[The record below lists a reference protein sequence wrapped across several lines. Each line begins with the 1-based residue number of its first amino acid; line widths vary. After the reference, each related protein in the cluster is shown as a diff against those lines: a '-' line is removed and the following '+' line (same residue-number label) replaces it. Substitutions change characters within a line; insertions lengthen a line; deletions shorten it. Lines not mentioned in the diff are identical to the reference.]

1 MTKPTLGAD
10 IPSRAVLLDTCAL
23 LDLSVDPLKIKAD
36 VRDSL
41 SDLSTT
47 VVVSAASAWEIAIKV
62 RQGKLPGGEH
72 LTAAWGQSLIDL
84 KADPLD
90 IDADD
95 AIRAGTLRWAHRDPF
110 DRMLVAQAIRHN
122 LPVVT
127 SDNVIIDAGMVPTI
141 NSRG

>member
-1 MTKPTLGAD
+1 MTSPSLGTD
-10 IPSRAVLLDTCAL
+10 LSGRTVLLDTCAL
-23 LDLSVDPLKIKAD
+23 LDLSVDPIRMKTE

-47 VVVSAASAWEIAIKV
+47 VVVSAVSAWEIAVKV

-72 LTAAWGQSLIDL
+72 LTASWGQSLTDL

-95 AIRAGTLRWAHRDPF
+95 AIRAGTLSWAHRDPF
-110 DRMLVAQAIRHN
+110 DRMLVAQGIKHN

-127 SDNVIIDAGMVPTI
+127 SDGVIIDAGMVPTI

>member
-1 MTKPTLGAD
+1 MILLSGAKGSDEPGVARRHLGPRRPA
-10 IPSRAVLLDTCAL
+10 RHVCAAG
-23 LDLSVDPLKIKAD
+23 SHIDPMKI
-36 VRDSL
+36 
-41 SDLSTT
+41 
-47 VVVSAASAWEIAIKV
+47 
-62 RQGKLPGGEH
+62 
-72 LTAAWGQSLIDL
+72 

-95 AIRAGTLRWAHRDPF
+95 AILAGSLRWAHRDPF

-127 SDNVIIDAGMVPTI
+127 SDSVIIDAGVVPTI